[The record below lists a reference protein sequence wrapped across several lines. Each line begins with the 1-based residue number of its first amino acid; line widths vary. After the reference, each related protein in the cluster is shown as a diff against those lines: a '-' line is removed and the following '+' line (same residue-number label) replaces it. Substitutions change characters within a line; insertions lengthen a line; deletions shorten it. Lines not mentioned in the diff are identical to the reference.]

1 MNAHTNE
8 PESVEPVKPIEPAGP
23 ATNDFWEARYTE
35 AASNDTTI
43 WSLDPNLW
51 VADVAGALPVGTA
64 VDLGAGEGRNA
75 LWLASLGWTVTAVDF
90 SPAGLA
96 IGQKRGFEA
105 GLTVEWVEADAT
117 SWVLPTPVDL
127 VVMAYLQLPAPDL
140 ARAIAS
146 AAASLTPL
154 SGTLALISHDVDN
167 IERGHGGPQD
177 AALLTTPRELRAAA
191 EAAGLT
197 VQQCRQYDRITADGH
212 VAIDAILVATRS

>member
-1 MNAHTNE
+1 MSNE
-8 PESVEPVKPIEPAGP
+8 PAAEPA
-23 ATNDFWEARYTE
+23 ANAFWEARYAE
-35 AASNDTTI
+35 AAGNDTTI

-117 SWVLPTPVDL
+117 TWVSPTPVDL

-140 ARAIAS
+140 ARAISS
-146 AAASLTPL
+146 AAASIAP
-154 SGTLALISHDVDN
+154 SSGMAPGGTLALISHDVDN

-177 AALLTTPRELRAAA
+177 AALLTTPAELRAAA

-197 VQQCRQYDRITADGH
+197 VQQCRQYDRVTADGH
-212 VAIDAILVATRS
+212 IAIDAILVATRA